1 MSGMLESVKQE
12 KTKGKLV
19 LTRGVDESV
28 LIGSDIEVM
37 VIRIGGDKVR
47 LLVIAPK
54 DVKVHRKEVTQ
65 KEDFKW

>member
-1 MSGMLESVKQE
+1 MSRTLESVKQE

-47 LLVIAPK
+47 LLITAPK